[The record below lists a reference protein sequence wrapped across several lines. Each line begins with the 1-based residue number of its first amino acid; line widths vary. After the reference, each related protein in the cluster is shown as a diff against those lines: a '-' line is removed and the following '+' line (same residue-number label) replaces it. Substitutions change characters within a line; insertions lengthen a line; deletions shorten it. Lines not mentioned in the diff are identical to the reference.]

1 MRLRKISAV
10 AIIMVMLFSFSI
22 ILEQGIPGTGINERS
37 SLQPEAIGSSLISNS
52 QTVVILV
59 HGFDPGD
66 TSGAP
71 STGTWHSGVNIYQQ
85 LVNAG
90 YLVGSVQYY
99 GEFQIQ
105 FSNGYTFYDSSFTG
119 TSNTPISSIGNEL
132 GTSLE
137 TIFGN
142 SHFNVDMIGYS
153 MGGLVTMYMLEH
165 FDMTNINLKNVIFMA
180 SPFDGSPLAGLAQ
193 CLGLSGYT
201 GTQVNEMTQGSNFLN
216 NLAGSLGNVNSYYGS
231 TVWTVYAGTY
241 DPWWGYVLF
250 NGAND
255 GVVSEHSATY
265 FGYDHLYTFSND
277 IHTASLDDFTWSG
290 ISYFQDQSVANTI
303 ITNFAGN
310 Y

>member
-1 MRLRKISAV
+1 MNFKKISAIG
-10 AIIMVMLFSFSI
+10 IIMVMLFSFSI
-22 ILEQGIPGTGINERS
+22 ILEQGIPGQAANNGENS
-37 SLQPEAIGSSLISNS
+37 QMNVSPQSLISNS

-59 HGFDPGD
+59 HGFSPGD
-66 TSGAP
+66 TSGTPCA
-71 STGTWHSGVNIYQQ
+71 GTWHSGVNIYQQ

-99 GEFQIQ
+99 GVFQIQ
-105 FSNGYTFYDSSFTG
+105 FSNGYTHTDSSFVG
-119 TSNTPISSIGNEL
+119 TSNTAISSIGNEL
-132 GTSLE
+132 GTALQN
-137 TIFGN
+137 IFSGTN
-142 SHFNVDMIGYS
+142 YNVDMIGYS
-153 MGGLVTMYMLEH
+153 MGGLVTAYMLENYH
-165 FDMTNINLKNVIFMA
+165 MANINLKNVIFMA
-180 SPFDGSPLAGLAQ
+180 SPFDGSPLAGIAQ

-201 GTQVNEMTQGSNFLN
+201 GTEVNEMAQGSGFLN
-216 NLAGSLGNVNSYYGS
+216 NLANSLGNMYSNYGS

-265 FGYDHLYTFSND
+265 FGYDYLYTFSSD

-303 ITNFAGN
+303 LQNFGGV

>member
-1 MRLRKISAV
+1 MNLKRLVSICMAV
-10 AIIMVMLFSFSI
+10 AFLLSLSVVADMGS
-22 ILEQGIPGTGINERS
+22 GIHDPK
-37 SLQPEAIGSSLISNS
+37 GSSLKGPMGETPYLISDS

-71 STGTWHSGVNIYQQ
+71 STGTWHSGVNIYGQ
-85 LVNAG
+85 LASAG

-105 FSNGYTFYDSSFTG
+105 FSNGYTFTDSSFTG
-119 TSNTPISSIGNEL
+119 SSNTPIGSIGNEM
-132 GTSLE
+132 GNALE
-137 TIFGN
+137 AIFSSGY
-142 SHFNVDMIGYS
+142 HNVDIVSYS
-153 MGGLVTMYMLEH
+153 MGGLVTAYMLEH
-165 FDMTNINLKNVIFMA
+165 FDLTHINLENLIFIA
-180 SPFDGSPLAGLAQ
+180 SPFDGSPLAGIAQ

-201 GTQVNEMTQGSNFLN
+201 GTQVNEMSSGSNFLN
-216 NLAGSLGNVNSYYGS
+216 NLAQSAGNIHSYYGS
-231 TVWTVYAGTY
+231 AVWTVYSGTY

-265 FGYDHLYTFSND
+265 FGYDHLYTFSSD

-303 ITNFAGN
+303 LDNLAGN